1 MTAAGYTGLAMPL
14 VYACICP
21 RLPALV
27 RDDEPQ
33 AARTIAALRRVAEE
47 LAAYRP
53 ETALLVSSTGAA
65 PRSAIGVFVGR
76 DLAGFSADQELA
88 ARIQSEAAKDGVPV
102 ETFRRWD
109 GGLEAG
115 CATPLSFFHEALTDA
130 RLLPIVV
137 SRLEPRFHFE
147 FGRAIG
153 RTVTSDKRRVALIC
167 AADLSHALE
176 PGAPGYDRTGR
187 VFDEHYRRAIENW
200 DVKWLV
206 HLDSDVRRRAAED
219 AVAQT
224 AVLMGA
230 LSPYRI
236 QQRVLSYEAPAGA
249 GLLVAAIDVLGP
261 RRRTRDATSA
271 GRNAIEASSD
281 APTQER

>member
-1 MTAAGYTGLAMPL
+1 MPI

-21 RLPALV
+21 RSSAIV
-27 RDDEPQ
+27 RDDEPP
-33 AARTIAALRRVAEE
+33 AARTIAALHRVAEE

-53 ETALLVSSTGAA
+53 EMALLMSSGGPA
-65 PRSAIGVFVGR
+65 PRGAIGVFVGR
-76 DLAGFSADQELA
+76 DPAGFPADQELA
-88 ARIQSEAAKDGVPV
+88 ARIQSEAAKESLPV
-102 ETFRRWD
+102 EPLLRWD
-109 GGLEAG
+109 ASLEAG
-115 CATPLSFFHEALTDA
+115 CATPLHFLREALADA
-130 RLLPIVV
+130 LLLPIAA

-153 RTVTSDKRRVALIC
+153 RAVTSDARRVAFIC
-167 AADLSHALE
+167 AGDLSHALQ
-176 PGAPGYDRTGR
+176 PGTPGYDRTGR

-206 HLDSDVRRRAAED
+206 HLDSGVRQRAAEE

-236 QQRVLSYEAPAGA
+236 QPRILSYEAPAGA

-261 RRRTRDATSA
+261 RRGTGVSA
-271 GRNAIEASSD
+271 
-281 APTQER
+281 

>member
-1 MTAAGYTGLAMPL
+1 MPI

-21 RLPALV
+21 RSFALV

-53 ETALLVSSTGAA
+53 ETALLVSSTGTA
-65 PRSAIGVFVGR
+65 PRGAIGVYVGR

-102 ETFRRWD
+102 ESLRRWN

-115 CATPLSFFHEALTDA
+115 CATPLSFFREALTDA
-130 RLLPIVV
+130 RLLPIVAA
-137 SRLEPRFHFE
+137 RLAPRFHFE

-153 RTVTSDKRRVALIC
+153 RAVTSDERRVALIC
-167 AADLSHALE
+167 AGDLSHALE
-176 PGAPGYDRTGR
+176 PGTPGYDRTGR
-187 VFDEHYRRAIENW
+187 VFDEHYRRAIESW

-206 HLDSDVRRRAAED
+206 HLDSDVRQRAAEE

-236 QQRVLSYEAPAGA
+236 QSRVISYEAPAGA

-261 RRRTRDATSA
+261 RRGAKDTTYA

-281 APTQER
+281 APTRER

>member
-1 MTAAGYTGLAMPL
+1 MPL

-21 RLPALV
+21 RSFAIV
-27 RDDEPQ
+27 RDDEAQ
-33 AARTIAALRRVAEE
+33 AGRTIAALRRVAEE

-53 ETALLVSSTGAA
+53 ETALLVSSAGAA
-65 PRSAIGVFVGR
+65 PRGAIGVFVGR

-109 GGLEAG
+109 GGREAG
-115 CATPLSFFHEALTDA
+115 CATPLYFFHEALTGA

-153 RTVTSDKRRVALIC
+153 RAVTSDEQRVALIC
-167 AADLSHALE
+167 AADLSRALE
-176 PGAPGYDRTGR
+176 PGTPGYDRTGR
-187 VFDEHYRRAIENW
+187 VFDEHYQRAIENW

-206 HLDSDVRRRAAED
+206 HLDSDMRRRAAED

-236 QQRVLSYEAPAGA
+236 QPRVLSYEAPDGA
-249 GLLVAAIDVLGP
+249 GLLVAAIDVFGP
-261 RRRTRDATSA
+261 RRGARDTGAA
-271 GRNAIEASSD
+271 IGRD
-281 APTQER
+281 V